1 MFIDNLVTRFPNG
14 VTNVDANSIF
24 NSLKSPDPNLYHVF
38 SEDFDTYLA
47 SDWTVTVIGTTPTA
61 ALIDGNGG
69 LLALT
74 GTAVDNDG
82 IALQTVKESFF
93 PVAGKKTFFFSRFKL
108 SDATQMD
115 FLVGLQITD
124 TTPFDATDGIYFI
137 KADDAASLSII
148 CRKNATTGSTTAVV
162 GTLAN
167 DTFVTVAFFYDGVDR
182 LYYSLN
188 GTALGYLDASA
199 SFLPDAGLAV
209 SFAMLNGAAAS
220 KVATVDRIW
229 AAQER

>member
-1 MFIDNLVTRFPNG
+1 MFIDNLVTRYPNG
-14 VTNVDANSIF
+14 VTNVAVNDIF
-24 NSLKSPDPNLYHVF
+24 NSLKMPDPNQYHVF

-61 ALIDGNGG
+61 AL
-69 LLALT
+69 
-74 GTAVDNDG
+74 DNDG
-82 IALQTVKESFF
+82 IALQLVKETFF

-137 KADDAASLSII
+137 KADDAATLSVI
-148 CRKNATTGSTTAVV
+148 CRKNTSTGSTTAVV
-162 GTLAN
+162 GTLADN
-167 DTFVTVAFFYDGVDR
+167 TFVTVAFFYDGVDR
-182 LYYSLN
+182 LYYALN
-188 GTALGYLDASA
+188 GTAQGYLDAS
-199 SFLPDAGLAV
+199 STFLPDAGLTV
-209 SFAMLNGAAAS
+209 SVAMLNGAAAS